1 MLKKYFI
8 LGIFLLCYWYPF
20 KTAMALSFDRT
31 SKSYTALLEK
41 AKWYEA
47 LDEPDSTLFFLNAAL
62 ALTTNLDSIADLQ
75 IMMGNQYNSKKDYT
89 LAFRSVAVVD
99 SLIQLGRVTG
109 NVIKLRRDH
118 LLGKIYVK
126 QNEFSL
132 ALGIFN
138 NALSGLKQIN
148 ESEAV
153 IVVRIYNYKG
163 IAFIY
168 LGDLESAIQQF
179 QFARAL
185 CIEYNIFGID
195 LADVLQNIAIVYA
208 NQGRFDSAYA
218 YINRSKTLKEEL
230 FSSDDQ
236 RMKSFYSNFAYTML
250 LFGET
255 EISLDYYQK
264 VEALLERRPTKDR
277 AFYATL
283 LVNIGNTYLLRN
295 DFEKAGL
302 YYRNAYNIF
311 KNELSPGDPKL
322 ILAASNLAFVYLQ
335 TGDYDKALELLLHI
349 RGIDKTS
356 VTEGRILRNLAK
368 AYGGLKNNKEAETFL
383 REYVQYS
390 KESLGEYNVEYAIAH
405 IEYAEFLRNNKRFTE
420 ALDHFSVGQTIYT
433 SLFGENDLDLA
444 DVLRKMAVCYYN
456 IDQSELARKYFDQ
469 AEKILNA
476 NLLKISA
483 ELNMGELLS
492 VRFMDFYLGKAN
504 YLMFLHERDGSLST
518 LQEAFQYYQKAI
530 ERVDGLS
537 IALSDESRLSFNE
550 NLRVYYQKAVESAY
564 LLYQI
569 TKDEHYAHA
578 AFGFSAK
585 GKAVLLMSSLRKN
598 QAYAAG
604 IPEELAT
611 LERKLNQ
618 EIQSSR
624 KLVSEEQKRIPVN
637 TAKISFLELRQF
649 ALVRKYDSLVAR
661 LETNYPD
668 YYALKYNPTVSKIA
682 DVQANMKSDEVMI
695 EYMLDDSAVNIFA
708 ITKSRYVLK
717 RISNASDLL
726 HRLIT
731 FRTSITGI
739 FNNYTAD
746 DLKTFVY
753 QSNYL
758 YNILLQPVEN
768 EIENKRIVVIPDGL
782 LGYLPFELLIAS
794 NNIDDLTDTVS
805 GYAELPY
812 LFLKHPISYAYSSGM
827 RLAQHQQNSLKKKN
841 MLAVVPEYPPVD
853 PAKLADGSYQDILQP
868 LPFALSESKRIA
880 KIWHGDVLSGNAATK
895 ENFLSKA
902 RNYNVLHL
910 AMHTIIDDMNPLYS
924 RMIFQEQA
932 ANEKKLLETYE
943 LYSLQ
948 LKADLVVL
956 SSCNTGTGQLQLG
969 EGIISLSRG
978 FLFAGVPSIVMTG
991 WEVHDKSGSELTE
1004 LFYNYLKQGYSKDVA
1019 LQKAKIDYLSTS
1031 NMLKSHPFF
1040 WASYMVVGNTAPV
1053 NFHAKYN
1060 LWKYTLVGFLLLLV
1074 LLLGVK
1080 KTALLSKKTNQSVSL
1095 NLLKEA

>member
-1 MLKKYFI
+1 MAFSSDRSV
-8 LGIFLLCYWYPF
+8 
-20 KTAMALSFDRT
+20 KTYA
-31 SKSYTALLEK
+31 ALLEK
-41 AKWYEA
+41 ANWYEA
-47 LDEPDSTLFFLNAAL
+47 LEETDSTLYFLKAAL
-62 ALTTNLDSIADLQ
+62 ELTSDFDSIAALQ
-75 IMMGNQYNSKKDYT
+75 IRIGNQYNAKKDFPR
-89 LAFRSVAVVD
+89 AFRSVAVVD
-99 SLIQLGRVTG
+99 SLIQLERVTG
-109 NVIKLRRDH
+109 NLIKLKRAH

-126 QNEFSL
+126 KNEYST
-132 ALGIFN
+132 
-138 NALSGLKQIN
+138 ALSVFNDALNGLNQVKD
-148 ESEAV
+148 SEAMM
-153 IVVRIYNYKG
+153 VVRITNYQG
-163 IAFIY
+163 IAFLY
-168 LGDLESAIQQF
+168 LGDLERAMQQF
-179 QFARAL
+179 HLARTR
-185 CIEYNIFGID
+185 CKEHQIFGID
-195 LADVLQNIAIVYA
+195 LADVLQNMAIVYA
-208 NQGRFDSAYA
+208 SQGRFDSAYA
-218 YINRSKTLKEEL
+218 YINRAKTLKEKVY
-230 FSSDDQ
+230 SPDDQ
-236 RMKSFYSNFAYTML
+236 RMKSFYSNFAHSML

-255 EISLDYYQK
+255 EISLDYNQK
-264 VEALLERRPTKDR
+264 VEVLLKRRPIKDSTL
-277 AFYATL
+277 YATL
-283 LVNIGNTYLLRN
+283 LVNIGNTHLLRN

-311 KNELSPGDPKL
+311 KRELAYNDPKV
-322 ILAASNLAFVYLQ
+322 ILAANNLAFVHLQ
-335 TGDYDKALELLLHI
+335 AGDYNKALELLLPI
-349 RGIDKTS
+349 RGIDKKS

-368 AYGGLKNNKEAETFL
+368 TYIGLQNIKEAENYLLEYLQQSKATFGNHHL
-383 REYVQYS
+383 
-390 KESLGEYNVEYAIAH
+390 EYAIAH
-405 IEYAEFLRNNKRFTE
+405 LEYADFLLKNGRYHE
-420 ALDHFSVGQTIYT
+420 AIDHLSNGQIIYYN
-433 SLFGENDLDLA
+433 LFGVNDLNLV
-444 DVLRKMAVCYYN
+444 DVNKKMAFCYYK
-456 IDQSELARKYFDQ
+456 IGQQAA
-469 AEKILNA
+469 AEKLFNTIQKTLETYSIKDS
-476 NLLKISA
+476 LGGRS
-483 ELNMGELLS
+483 GSLLS
-492 VRFMDFYLGKAN
+492 VRFMDFYFGKAN

-853 PAKLADGSYQDILQP
+853 PAKLAGGSYQDILQP

-1053 NFHAKYN
+1053 NFHAKSN

-1080 KTALLSKKTNQSVSL
+1080 KTALLSKKNKPIGKS
-1095 NLLKEA
+1095 

>member
-1 MLKKYFI
+1 M
-8 LGIFLLCYWYPF
+8 
-20 KTAMALSFDRT
+20 
-31 SKSYTALLEK
+31 EK

-47 LDEPDSTLFFLNAAL
+47 LDEPDSTLFFLKAAL
-62 ALTTNLDSIADLQ
+62 ELTSDFDSIADLQ

-89 LAFRSVAVVD
+89 LAFLSVAVVD

-126 QNEFSL
+126 QNKFSA
-132 ALGIFN
+132 ALNVFN
-138 NALSGLKQIN
+138 NTIQVLKRVDD
-148 ESEAV
+148 SEAV
-153 IVVRIYNYKG
+153 MVVRITNYKG
-163 IAFIY
+163 ITFLY
-168 LGDLESAIQQF
+168 LGDLESAMQQF
-179 QFARAL
+179 RLAQTL
-185 CIEYNIFGID
+185 CIEHHITGLD
-195 LADVLQNIAIVYA
+195 LADVLQNMTIVFA
-208 NQGRFDSAYA
+208 NRGRFDSAYV
-218 YINRSKTLKEEL
+218 YINHAKDINEKIYASN
-230 FSSDDQ
+230 DQ
-236 RMKSFYSNFAYTML
+236 RLKSFYSNFAYTML
-250 LFGET
+250 LFGES
-255 EISLDYYQK
+255 EKSLDYYQK
-264 VEALLERRPTKDR
+264 VEALLERRPPKDR

-335 TGDYDKALELLLHI
+335 TGDYDKALELLLPI

-368 AYGGLKNNKEAETFL
+368 AYGGLKNNKEAEAFL

-420 ALDHFSVGQTIYT
+420 ALDHFSFGQTIYT

-444 DVLRKMAVCYYN
+444 DVLRKMAVCYFN

-469 AEKILNA
+469 VEKILNA
-476 NLLKISA
+476 NLLKINA

-492 VRFMDFYLGKAN
+492 VRFMDFYFSKAN

-518 LQEAFQYYQKAI
+518 LMEAFQYYQKAI

-564 LLYQI
+564 LLYQA
-569 TKDEHYAHA
+569 THDETYAHA

-611 LERKLNQ
+611 LERKINQ

-682 DVQANMKSDEVMI
+682 DVQANMKSDEIMI

-708 ITKSRYVLK
+708 ITKTRYVLK
-717 RISNASDLL
+717 RVSNTSDLL
-726 HRLIT
+726 RQLMT
-731 FRTSITGI
+731 FRASITGI
-739 FNNYTAD
+739 FNNYSAS
-746 DLKTFVY
+746 DLKAFVL
-753 QSNYL
+753 QSNHL
-758 YNILLQPVEN
+758 YNILLQPVES
-768 EIENKRIVVIPDGL
+768 EMKDKRIIIVPDGL
-782 LGYLPFELLIAS
+782 LGYLPFELLVAS
-794 NNIDDLTDTVS
+794 NNIDALTDTVR

-812 LFLKHPISYAYSSGM
+812 LFLNHPISYAYSSGM
-827 RLAQHQQNSLKKKN
+827 RSVQHQQNELKKKN

-853 PAKLADGSYQDILQP
+853 PSQWNSASQKDILQP
-868 LPFALSESKRIA
+868 LPFALSESERIA
-880 KIWHGDVLSGNAATK
+880 KIWHGDVLSRDAATK
-895 ENFLSKA
+895 ENFLRKA
-902 RNYNVLHL
+902 KNYKVLHL

-924 RMIFQEQA
+924 RMIFQKETSGDR
-932 ANEKKLLETYE
+932 EILETYE

-948 LKADLVVL
+948 LQADLVVL
-956 SSCNTGTGQLQLG
+956 SACNTGSGQLQLG
-969 EGIISLSRG
+969 EGIMSLSRG

-1004 LFYNYLKQGYSKDVA
+1004 LFYNYLKQGLSKDVA
-1019 LQKAKIDYLSTS
+1019 LQKAKIDYLNTS

-1040 WASYMVVGNTAPV
+1040 WASYMVVGDTSPV
-1053 NFHAKYN
+1053 GFQAKSN
-1060 LWKYTLVGFLLLLV
+1060 LGKYTLGAILLLLV
-1074 LLLGVK
+1074 LFLGWK
-1080 KTALLSKKTNQSVSL
+1080 KLVSFRQEKYEPSGIFRPQKKG
-1095 NLLKEA
+1095 